1 MLRGEYRIGTIPF
14 DQVAGRSISRKNPPL
29 FAATLKHFPNLRLQR
44 RTQLQSRPHLLRIP
58 ESFMA
63 DSGSRYILHSCSLI
77 STSFLFLHW
86 LTFDLVPEKTKE
98 KKLKSGFV
106 NDGTFDLVAFL
117 FLLLPFLAANWNP
130 FEQYVIT
137 RFLN

>member
-1 MLRGEYRIGTIPF
+1 
-14 DQVAGRSISRKNPPL
+14 
-29 FAATLKHFPNLRLQR
+29 
-44 RTQLQSRPHLLRIP
+44 
-58 ESFMA
+58 MA